1 MRPSRAPLAIALAL
15 AGVIAAPAA
24 CGAALYVNRT
34 AIVEPGEVRLR
45 DLVRA
50 TGELSAAARETLE
63 TAVATVSG
71 ALLVV
76 PARLYSGL
84 LERAFGADSIL
95 VGSRTLVVPRGLLAD
110 DGVRLFGDLAEFLW
124 QQGVLGE
131 ERAELEVAQTL
142 DGSFPSGVPSGVPLG
157 VPSGVPS
164 GVPLGVPTGVPL
176 GVPSGVPSG
185 ASPFF
190 KLTRSAAISGAREIT
205 CSVSMSSSEPPVGS
219 VRVRVRTAVAT
230 APGVRASDRV
240 QVLFRKGSIT
250 VEMEGKSLASAGF
263 GESVAVRV
271 PESLRS
277 FSGRVIGNKAVEVEL
292 P

>member
-24 CGAALYVNRT
+24 RCAALYVNRT
-34 AIVEPGEVRLR
+34 AVVEKGEVRLR

-50 TGELSAAARETLE
+50 TGEVSAAAREILE
-63 TAVATVSG
+63 SAVATVSG

-110 DGVRLFGDLAEFLW
+110 DGVRLFGDLADFLW

-142 DGSFPSGVPSGVPLG
+142 DAGLPAGAPAGAPAGVPAG
-157 VPSGVPS
+157 
-164 GVPLGVPTGVPL
+164 T
-176 GVPSGVPSG
+176 
-185 ASPFF
+185 APFF
-190 KLTRSAAISGAREIT
+190 KLTRSVAASGAREVT
-205 CSVSMSSSEPPVGS
+205 CSVSLSASEPPVGT
-219 VRVRVRTAVAT
+219 VRVRVRTAAAT
-230 APGVRASDRV
+230 TPGVRASDRV
-240 QVLFRKGSIT
+240 QVLFRKGPIT

-263 GESVAVRV
+263 GESVSVRV

>member
-1 MRPSRAPLAIALAL
+1 MRPPRVLLAPALAL
-15 AGVIAAPAA
+15 AALIAAPVSR
-24 CGAALYVNRT
+24 GTVLYVNRT
-34 AIVEPGEVRLR
+34 AVVEPGVVRLR

-50 TGELSAAARETLE
+50 TGEVSAAASGTLE
-63 TAVATVSG
+63 SAVATVSG

-84 LERAFGADSIL
+84 LEKAFGADSIL

-110 DGVRLFGDLAEFLW
+110 DGVRLFGDLADFLW
-124 QQGVLGE
+124 RQGVLGE

-142 DGSFPSGVPSGVPLG
+142 AGSLPA
-157 VPSGVPS
+157 
-164 GVPLGVPTGVPL
+164 
-176 GVPSGVPSG
+176 G
-185 ASPFF
+185 AVPFF
-190 KLTRSAAISGAREIT
+190 KLTRSAAVSGAREVT
-205 CSVSMSSSEPPVGS
+205 CSVSLSASEPPIGA
-219 VRVRVRTAVAT
+219 VRVRVRAAATTAA
-230 APGVRASDRV
+230 GVGASDRV
-240 QVLFRKGSIT
+240 QVLFRKGPIT
-250 VEMEGKSLASAGF
+250 VEMEGKALASAGL

>member
-1 MRPSRAPLAIALAL
+1 MRPSCAPLAIALAL

-142 DGSFPSGVPSGVPLG
+142 DGSFPSGVPSGVPSG
-157 VPSGVPS
+157 APS
-164 GVPLGVPTGVPL
+164 

>member
-1 MRPSRAPLAIALAL
+1 M
-15 AGVIAAPAA
+15 
-24 CGAALYVNRT
+24 
-34 AIVEPGEVRLR
+34 
-45 DLVRA
+45 
-50 TGELSAAARETLE
+50 
-63 TAVATVSG
+63 
-71 ALLVV
+71 
-76 PARLYSGL
+76 
-84 LERAFGADSIL
+84 
-95 VGSRTLVVPRGLLAD
+95 
-110 DGVRLFGDLAEFLW
+110 
-124 QQGVLGE
+124 
-131 ERAELEVAQTL
+131 
-142 DGSFPSGVPSGVPLG
+142 
-157 VPSGVPS
+157 
-164 GVPLGVPTGVPL
+164 
-176 GVPSGVPSG
+176 GVPSG

>member
-1 MRPSRAPLAIALAL
+1 MRPSCAPLAIALAL

-142 DGSFPSGVPSGVPLG
+142 DGSFPLG

>member
-142 DGSFPSGVPSGVPLG
+142 DGSFPSGA
-157 VPSGVPS
+157 PSGVPS
-164 GVPLGVPTGVPL
+164 GAPS